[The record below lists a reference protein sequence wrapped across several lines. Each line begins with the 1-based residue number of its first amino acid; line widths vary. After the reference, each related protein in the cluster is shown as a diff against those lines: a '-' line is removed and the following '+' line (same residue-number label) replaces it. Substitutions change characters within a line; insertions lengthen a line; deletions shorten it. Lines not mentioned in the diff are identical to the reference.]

1 MRWQPLPLPDKSK
14 VTLLQKE
21 VGVSSVV
28 ATLLVQRGMDTYDE
42 VKDFFR
48 PKWED
53 LHDPFLMQDMDH
65 AVDRINRAV
74 DTEEKIMVY
83 GDYDV
88 DGTTSV
94 ALLTSFLK
102 KYSTSNNQFLN
113 ATVVVNTLRLYLS
126 LNGGIVLGVPSTLVP
141 MTYDLS
147 SL

>member
-102 KYSTSNNQFLN
+102 
-113 ATVVVNTLRLYLS
+113 S
-126 LNGGIVLGVPSTLVP
+126 LTN
-141 MTYDLS
+141 
-147 SL
+147 